1 MRREYLAGPA
11 VEPVLLAEAKAHLR
25 LDTDDEDDLVGA
37 LVVAARVAVES
48 EMRAVTV
55 AQDWRTAVEAWRA
68 GEAVALPVLPLLAVT
83 EIRAIGAD
91 GAASAIPAEDYL
103 VQPAEGAV
111 RLLREPHPPP
121 WRWEIDF
128 TAGWGTSGVDVPQ
141 PIRLAIRMLVAHW
154 YENRSPA
161 MSSDRPVEGPAGWR
175 ALIAPYRRMRL
186 W

>member
-25 LDTDDEDDLVGA
+25 LDTDDEDELVGA
-37 LVVAARVAVES
+37 LIVAARVAVET

-55 AQDWRTAVEAWRA
+55 AQDWRIGIEDWRT
-68 GEAVALPVLPLLAVT
+68 GYAVAIPVLPLLAVT
-83 EIRAIGAD
+83 EIRAIDTGTV
-91 GAASAIPAEDYL
+91 SVIPAEDYL
-103 VQPAEGAV
+103 VHPAEGAV
-111 RLLREPHPPP
+111 RLLREQHPPP
-121 WRWEIDF
+121 KGWEIDF

-161 MSSDRPVEGPAGWR
+161 MSSDRPLEGPAGWR